1 LDVQNTFLLGVLDE
15 DIYMK
20 QSPRFVDHVHPSYHC
35 KLDKALYGVKQAPQ
49 AWYSRLSDKLSPS
62 VCFLLARSSCTTKVT
77 SPFFLLVYVDDV
89 IVASS
94 SNQAV
99 DALLLDFQNDF
110 ILKELGPLHFFPW
123 CPSHTDL

>member
-20 QSPRFVDHVHPSYHC
+20 QSPGFVDHVHPSYHC

-62 VCFLLARSSCTTKVT
+62 VLFPPSSLFMYHKGHITIF
-77 SPFFLLVYVDDV
+77 S
-89 IVASS
+89 
-94 SNQAV
+94 
-99 DALLLDFQNDF
+99 
-110 ILKELGPLHFFPW
+110 LGL
-123 CPSHTDL
+123 C